1 VSQPLAG
8 VPGGIG
14 LGVEE
19 YAEFLGREYLAS
31 FVRLGGAT
39 VRVVAPGDD
48 AVSKRWHAALAD
60 ATKTSGY
67 QLVALDAAD
76 VRIHLLQEVT
86 LAATRTIDWRATA
99 VAVVR
104 GCYEREGLPAHD
116 SVLVQRVATEHDVD
130 ARELGRTMRRALEYD
145 VLGDS
150 RLSMDFRRAM
160 LRLCQAELTGGI
172 AAGDERT
179 DVLGWLHGE
188 KVPLA
193 RLRGLLI
200 GSRIDRS
207 TARGVLLSL
216 PVWLAKAGQ
225 VGLVLDL
232 DLHRLAVSRR
242 PPAPK
247 RDGQYYSRTA
257 ILDAYEVLRQLIDA
271 TDDMYHCLV
280 VATLPPALVA
290 DEGRGLPAYS
300 ALHLR
305 VADEVHDRRRANPFA
320 ALVRLEARLEVVA

>member
-1 VSQPLAG
+1 MSQLLAG

-14 LGVEE
+14 LGVDE
-19 YAEFLGREYLAS
+19 YADFLGREYLATY
-31 FVRLGGAT
+31 VRGGGAA

-48 AVSKRWHAALAD
+48 EVTKRWHAALAD
-60 ATKTSGY
+60 TALDAGY
-67 QLVALDAAD
+67 QLVAIDSAD
-76 VRIHLLQEVT
+76 VRIHLLQEVA
-86 LAATRTIDWRATA
+86 LAATRTIDWRRTA

-104 GCYEREGLPAHD
+104 SCYEREGLPAGD
-116 SVLVQRVATEHDVD
+116 SVLVQRVAAQHDVD
-130 ARELGRTMRRALEYD
+130 ARELTRTMRRAVEYD
-145 VLGDS
+145 VLGDH

-160 LRLCQAELTGGI
+160 LRLCQAELAGGI
-172 AAGDERT
+172 AAADERA

-188 KVPLA
+188 KVPLT

-225 VGLVLDL
+225 VGLVLDV

-242 PPAPK
+242 PPAPE
-247 RDGQYYSRTA
+247 REGHYYSRAA
-257 ILDAYEVLRQLIDA
+257 IFDAYEVLRQLIDA
-271 TDDMYHCLV
+271 TDDMQHCLV
-280 VATLPPALVA
+280 VATLPPSLVA
-290 DEGRGLPAYS
+290 DDNRGLPAYS

-320 ALVRLEARLEVVA
+320 ALVRLEARLEVVG

>member
-1 VSQPLAG
+1 MAG

-14 LGVEE
+14 LAVDE
-19 YAEFLGREYLAS
+19 YADFLGREYLSS
-31 FVRLGGAT
+31 FVRDGGAA

-48 AVSKRWHAALAD
+48 EVSKRWHAALGETAVE
-60 ATKTSGY
+60 AGY
-67 QLVALDAAD
+67 VFVALDSAD

-86 LAATRTIDWRATA
+86 LAATRTIEWRATA
-99 VAVVR
+99 VAVIR
-104 GCYEREGLPAHD
+104 SCYEREGLPARE
-116 SVLVQRVATEHDVD
+116 SVLVQRVATDHDVD
-130 ARELGRTMRRALEYD
+130 ARELTRTMRRALEYEI
-145 VLGDS
+145 LGDH

-160 LRLCQAELTGGI
+160 LRLCQAELTGGL
-172 AAGDERT
+172 AAGDERA
-179 DVLGWLHGE
+179 DVLDWLYGE
-188 KVPLA
+188 KVPLT

-242 PPAPK
+242 PPAPE
-247 RDGQYYSRTA
+247 REGHYYSRAA
-257 ILDAYEVLRQLIDA
+257 IFDAYEVLRQLIDA
-271 TDDMYHCLV
+271 TDDLHHCLV

-290 DEGRGLPAYS
+290 DDNRGLPAYS

-320 ALVRLEARLEVVA
+320 ALVRLEARLEVVG